1 MKINGLNPEYIIPDY
16 MTSDAL
22 TLGTKIT
29 SSNDNSYHSHEY
41 YEIFYIIDGQIE
53 HEVNGVTDV
62 LKTGDIVFLRP
73 HDVHTFKRKSS
84 DFCIHRD
91 VITQQ
96 AHYEKTCNFI
106 SPTLFNYIKTS
117 LLPPKATFPLDEL
130 TIIEKKF
137 SEFIN
142 TPLSETAQKS
152 SRANL
157 LLIDLFGTLIFS
169 QQMLPQQ
176 TYPTW
181 FNELLSRFNMVSYMK
196 DGLDEI
202 IKPFNYNESY
212 ICRVFKKYMGVT
224 MSQYLCQVRLQ
235 HSTYL
240 LKNTDKTI
248 IQIAND
254 IGFYSV
260 SFFNSQFKKH
270 FKLTPSA
277 YRKLMYLSHT

>member
-96 AHYEKTCNFI
+96 AHYEKTCNYRVV
-106 SPTLFNYIKTS
+106 YI
-117 LLPPKATFPLDEL
+117 
-130 TIIEKKF
+130 
-137 SEFIN
+137 
-142 TPLSETAQKS
+142 
-152 SRANL
+152 
-157 LLIDLFGTLIFS
+157 
-169 QQMLPQQ
+169 
-176 TYPTW
+176 Y
-181 FNELLSRFNMVSYMK
+181 
-196 DGLDEI
+196 DGIYGACAYVL
-202 IKPFNYNESY
+202 
-212 ICRVFKKYMGVT
+212 RV
-224 MSQYLCQVRLQ
+224 
-235 HSTYL
+235 
-240 LKNTDKTI
+240 
-248 IQIAND
+248 
-254 IGFYSV
+254 
-260 SFFNSQFKKH
+260 
-270 FKLTPSA
+270 
-277 YRKLMYLSHT
+277 